1 MDRLIDLAE
10 LGEREVTKVDHPVH
24 GELAVGVS
32 DGVAFAVSGRCRH
45 LRGPLGEGRVVDG
58 LLECPWHGARYDVHT
73 GRMAAGPGGVFRPL
87 GRLVKDT
94 TGRLP
99 LATYPVEVRD
109 GAIWLSSDE

>member
-24 GELAVGVS
+24 GELAVGVN
-32 DGVAFAVSGRCRH
+32 DGVPFAVSGRCRH

-73 GRMAAGPGGVFRPL
+73 GRMAAGPRGVFRPL
-87 GRLVKDT
+87 GVSRCSR
-94 TGRLP
+94 TGRAP
-99 LATYPVEVRD
+99 TPNRRRAEAPP
-109 GAIWLSSDE
+109 